1 VRHGLAGSDPVRNT
15 TAAQATFDHIH
26 RSRDRATG
34 RWCARLLPGEYVV
47 VTDDELVTTVLGSC
61 VSACVRDPVLALG
74 GMNHFMLP
82 EDTTQ
87 GSSSWLNS
95 ASGLAHR
102 YGSYAME
109 SLINDLLKL
118 GAHRNRLEVKLVG
131 GGRILASMTDIGSRN
146 VEFVRKWLA
155 TEGLPIAGEDVGGEC
170 PRRVL
175 YEPATG
181 RVSVT
186 RLRRVRQRDVA
197 KTERSYYSQ
206 LRNTSAENDVELF
219 A

>member
-1 VRHGLAGSDPVRNT
+1 MAGSVSVRNT

-87 GSSSWLNS
+87 GSSSWLNC
-95 ASGLAHR
+95 ATGLAHR

-197 KTERSYYSQ
+197 QTERSYYSQ
-206 LRNTSAENDVELF
+206 LRNTPAENDVELF